1 MTCYRCRRVGHYA
14 SKCKET
20 KHLNGSVL
28 PPKKKTIRFDTK
40 TDTNLMVRGDID
52 ATGEDQDR
60 EISFNFD
67 DELDLDDMKRD
78 YGFAH
83 VGCIQDDLVE
93 DMRGNDKYCLN
104 MKHVK
109 GRLNPFWVLLDNQST
124 VNIFWN
130 DMFLVNIRKSS
141 KPLLLYTNAG
151 NTIIN
156 EIGELPGVG
165 TVWLHREGIANI
177 LSFHQVQENNGF
189 EIDYSSRADKNGRRD
204 KSFRIETAEHTL
216 KSFIPDGR
224 GLYYLECKSE
234 FGAGKS
240 NTVFGSNISNTE
252 NILTRS
258 KMVPEVT
265 MAEHGIETIE
275 GNKAKFTKRDV
286 KKADIVRRF
295 QHVAGHPSDQTIIH
309 MATKRT
315 IKDNPIVP
323 RDVRIANKILG
334 PSVYSIKGKR
344 TFRGK
349 DVVETNDIIP
359 IPKTIEEHYMN
370 LTIAADVLHVN
381 QIPILARPYPQEF
394 TTGHQLPYQL

>member
-1 MTCYRCRRVGHYA
+1 
-14 SKCKET
+14 
-20 KHLNGSVL
+20 
-28 PPKKKTIRFDTK
+28 
-40 TDTNLMVRGDID
+40 
-52 ATGEDQDR
+52 
-60 EISFNFD
+60 
-67 DELDLDDMKRD
+67 
-78 YGFAH
+78 
-83 VGCIQDDLVE
+83 
-93 DMRGNDKYCLN
+93 
-104 MKHVK
+104 
-109 GRLNPFWVLLDNQST
+109 
-124 VNIFWN
+124 
-130 DMFLVNIRKSS
+130 
-141 KPLLLYTNAG
+141 
-151 NTIIN
+151 
-156 EIGELPGVG
+156 
-165 TVWLHREGIANI
+165 
-177 LSFHQVQENNGF
+177 SFHQVQENNGF

-359 IPKTIEEHYMN
+359 IPKTIEEHYM
-370 LTIAADVLHVN
+370 
-381 QIPILARPYPQEF
+381 
-394 TTGHQLPYQL
+394 

>member
-1 MTCYRCRRVGHYA
+1 
-14 SKCKET
+14 
-20 KHLNGSVL
+20 
-28 PPKKKTIRFDTK
+28 
-40 TDTNLMVRGDID
+40 MVRGDID

-67 DELDLDDMKRD
+67 DELDLDDMKQD

-156 EIGELPGVG
+156 KIGELPGVG
-165 TVWLHREGIANI
+165 TVWLHQEGIANI

-204 KSFRIETAEHTL
+204 KSFRIENAEHTL

-224 GLYYLECKSE
+224 GLYYLECKSK
-234 FGAGKS
+234 FGAGRS
-240 NTVFGSNISNTE
+240 NTVFRSNISNTE
-252 NILTRS
+252 DILTQS
-258 KMVPEVT
+258 KLIPDVT
-265 MAEHGIETIE
+265 MAEHGIELS
-275 GNKAKFTKRDV
+275 K
-286 KKADIVRRF
+286 
-295 QHVAGHPSDQTIIH
+295 
-309 MATKRT
+309 
-315 IKDNPIVP
+315 
-323 RDVRIANKILG
+323 
-334 PSVYSIKGKR
+334 
-344 TFRGK
+344 
-349 DVVETNDIIP
+349 ETRP
-359 IPKTIEEHYMN
+359 N
-370 LTIAADVLHVN
+370 LPN
-381 QIPILARPYPQEF
+381 EM
-394 TTGHQLPYQL
+394 